1 MTAQED
7 DASPEAVNAIT
18 HQDLFMQQHLQQQI
32 EQIASIANI
41 SIDKC
46 PTSEVDPD
54 HERQIIHGNYSDDEI
69 IELITEDMQ
78 QISIN
83 EESTATESA
92 NNPST
97 NIVNLSARE
106 KATAMLNLFHIF
118 DAEDSL
124 DNDIVAA
131 LTALTTLRTKL
142 VQELYSQQSRLTRF
156 FSSSNRN

>member
-92 NNPST
+92 NNQAPTLLTCLQEKRQRPCLTFFIFLMPKIVWIMTLLLHLQHLQPSVPSLYK
-97 NIVNLSARE
+97 NY
-106 KATAMLNLFHIF
+106 TANNP
-118 DAEDSL
+118 A
-124 DNDIVAA
+124 
-131 LTALTTLRTKL
+131 
-142 VQELYSQQSRLTRF
+142 
-156 FSSSNRN
+156 